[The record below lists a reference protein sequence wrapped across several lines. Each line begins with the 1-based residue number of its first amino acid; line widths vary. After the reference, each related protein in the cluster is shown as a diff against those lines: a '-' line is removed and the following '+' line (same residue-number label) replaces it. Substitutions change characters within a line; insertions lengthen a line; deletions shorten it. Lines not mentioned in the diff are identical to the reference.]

1 MVTLF
6 ILVALLIGFL
16 IGLRRGLILQLVHLL
31 SLIIAL
37 VAAKLFYKD
46 LGPKLEMWVPF
57 PSSADTDSSLNML
70 FNITDLDSAFYNAIA
85 FFIIFIG
92 VKMVLQ
98 LVGSMLDFLAQLP
111 LLRQFNQ
118 LAGGA
123 LGFVEMYLGM
133 FIIIFIGAMLPI
145 ESLQEM
151 IHNSS
156 LAKTIIMDTPFLSDW
171 VTNLWFHPFS

>member
-1 MVTLF
+1 MVTLL
-6 ILVALLIGFL
+6 ILFALVIGFL

-31 SLIIAL
+31 SFIIAL
-37 VAAKLFYKD
+37 VVARLFYKD

-57 PSSADTDSSLNML
+57 PSSADTGSTLGTV

-92 VKMVLQ
+92 VKIVLQ
-98 LVGSMLDFLAQLP
+98 LIGSMLDFLAQLP

-123 LGFVEMYLGM
+123 VGFVEMYLGV
-133 FIIIFIGAMLPI
+133 FIVLFIGALLPI
-145 ESLQEM
+145 ESLQEH
-151 IHNSS
+151 IQNSS
-156 LAKTIIMDTPFLSDW
+156 LAKAIIMNTPFLSDW
-171 VTNLWFHPFS
+171 VSNLWFHPFS